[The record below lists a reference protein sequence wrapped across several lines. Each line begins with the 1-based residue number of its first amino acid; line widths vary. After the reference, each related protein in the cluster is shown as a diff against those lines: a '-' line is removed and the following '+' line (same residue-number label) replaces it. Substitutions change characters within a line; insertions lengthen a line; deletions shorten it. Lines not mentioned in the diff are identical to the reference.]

1 MSTVEN
7 YLEFWLM
14 LDETARMEFTAEA
27 LAVVEKEGLDMS
39 GPEEWDTLGWVFA
52 DTARNHPD
60 TDKAVTGVGMAA
72 AMFAMAESLRNPPR
86 QS

>member
-1 MSTVEN
+1 MTTVEK
-7 YLEFWLM
+7 YLEFWVM
-14 LDETARMEFTAEA
+14 LDESARMEFTAEA

-39 GPEEWDTLGWVFA
+39 GPDEWDTLGWVFA
-52 DTARNHPD
+52 DRARSHPD
-60 TDKAVTGVGMAA
+60 VEKAATGVGMAA